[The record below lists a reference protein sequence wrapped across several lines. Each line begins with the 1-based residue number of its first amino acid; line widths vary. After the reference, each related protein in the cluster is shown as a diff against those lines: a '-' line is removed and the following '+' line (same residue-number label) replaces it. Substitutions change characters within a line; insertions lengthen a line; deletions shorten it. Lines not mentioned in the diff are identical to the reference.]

1 MKSFGKKFLN
11 FFWKH
16 YDILLIAIVWL
27 VFIDVV
33 LNLPE
38 VEASSSQN
46 QSDVP
51 SVYSQSIKDDLEKK
65 RIRYITKTVIN
76 LLNERHYRPQLLNE
90 DLSEKVFDEYLKLLD
105 PNKMYFTQ
113 QDIEKFSAYRKILV
127 AELLQGNADLAF
139 EAYGQ
144 YQNRIKE
151 YHEFA
156 KILLAKEFDFTVDE
170 EFVFDVDNL
179 KYAADEA
186 SLKEIWRKKLKNDVL
201 TMKLYDRIVADEF
214 ANDDKNNAD
223 KIQKLW
229 SKKTPQE
236 KVLARLKD
244 IDNVVQQR
252 NNIDI
257 LGDYLTALSLVY
269 GPHSSYMSPRTNE
282 DFDISM
288 SLSLI
293 GIGATLTSEDG
304 FIRVVDIVPGGPADL
319 DGRLKVDDRIIGVA
333 QGDGEVVD
341 VIDMPVSNAVKL
353 IRGKENTIVKLTVI
367 PGERGRNGKP
377 EVYAIKRAKVNL
389 EDSAAKGE
397 IREVVNPLNPDKKMK
412 IGVINIPSFYM
423 DFDAVARGDMNYRSV
438 SKDVEKILKNFET
451 EKIDSL
457 VIDLR
462 NNGGGSLYEAIELT
476 GLFVKKAPV
485 VQIRNRRGM
494 LDIRQD
500 NNSKQLY
507 TGPMVLLTNKFSAS
521 ASEIFTGA
529 IRDLNRG
536 IVVGD
541 SRTYGKGTVLEVL
554 PLDELFSVMPV
565 NFSTGS
571 LKFESCVFYRVSG
584 GSVQQLGIDSDIV
597 IPSYTENLEVGEMF
611 NDYHLPWDE
620 IKKCK
625 YSLYYNNIDKIL
637 VDLKNA
643 ANKRI
648 SESKEFAEVKK
659 YEETIAKNRNSKS
672 VSLNEEKRYNEYLA
686 EKKALETEEKAISGK
701 NSNKK
706 DKNKDFILQ
715 EAVNIA
721 VDFANSVNK

>member
-1 MKSFGKKFLN
+1 MKSFSKKIWD

-27 VFIDVV
+27 LFIDFV
-33 LNLPE
+33 LKLPE
-38 VEASSSQN
+38 VEASASQPK
-46 QSDVP
+46 SDVP

-65 RIRYITKTVIN
+65 RMRYITKTVIN

-90 DLSEKVFDEYLKLLD
+90 ELSEKVFDEYLKLLD
-105 PNKMYFTQ
+105 PAKMYFTQ
-113 QDIEKFSAYRKILV
+113 QDIENLSSHRKTLIV
-127 AELLQGNADLAF
+127 ELRQGNADLAF
-139 EAYGQ
+139 KAYEQ
-144 YQNRIKE
+144 YKNRVKE

-156 KILLAKEFDFTVDE
+156 KILLAKEFDFTIDE
-170 EFVFDVDNL
+170 EFVFDDDNL

-186 SLKEIWRKKLKNDVL
+186 SLKEVWRKKLKNDVL
-201 TMKLYDRIVADEF
+201 TMKLYNRIVEEELTD
-214 ANDDKNNAD
+214 DDKKSDD

-229 SKKTPQE
+229 TKKTPQE

-244 IDNVVQQR
+244 IDNIVQQR

-269 GPHSSYMSPRTNE
+269 GPHSSYMSPRNNE

-341 VIDMPVSNAVKL
+341 VIDMAVSNAVKL
-353 IRGKENTIVKLTVI
+353 IRGKEDTIVKLTVI

-397 IREVVNPLNPDKKMK
+397 IKEVMNPQNPDKKMK

-423 DFDAVARGDMNYRSV
+423 DFDAVARGDINYRSV
-438 SKDVEKILKNFET
+438 SKDVEKILKNFES

-485 VQIRNRRGM
+485 VQIRNRSGM

-500 NNSKQLY
+500 NNNKQVY
-507 TGPMVLLTNKFSAS
+507 AGPMVLLTNKLSAS
-521 ASEIFTGA
+521 ASEIFAGA

-541 SRTYGKGTVLEVL
+541 SRTYGKGTVLEVV
-554 PLDELFSVMPV
+554 PLDELFSVIPV

-597 IPSYTENLEVGEMF
+597 IPSYTEGLEIGEMF

-620 IKKCK
+620 IRKCK
-625 YSLYYNNIDKIL
+625 YSLYYNNIDEIL
-637 VDLKNA
+637 VGLKNA

-648 SESKEFAEVKK
+648 SETKEFADVKK
-659 YEETIAKNRNSKS
+659 YEETIAKNRNSKRI
-672 VSLNEEKRYNEYLA
+672 SLNEKTRYNEYLA
-686 EKKALETEEKAISGK
+686 EKKALEIEEKALVGK
-701 NSNKK
+701 EDKASNK
-706 DKNKDFILQ
+706 DKDFILQ

-721 VDFANSVNK
+721 VDFANSVNR